1 MIASQSNL
9 TVIGAGVDDIVL
21 DQAGRLSSVTL
32 DTGDVLTCGAC
43 VITTGTF
50 LRGKIHVG
58 QWTAAAGRVGE
69 APSVKLAET
78 LDRLAF
84 PLQRLKTGTPA
95 RLDTRTIDW
104 AQLEMQPGET
114 PPPPF
119 SFLTENVTTPQ
130 LECGIT
136 YTNERTH
143 QIIRD
148 NIDRAPLFSGQI
160 EGLGPRYCPSI
171 EDKVTKFADK
181 NRHQIFLEPEGL
193 MTHWSIPTGFQPV
206 CLRMFSG
213 RWWRRFRG

>member
-1 MIASQSNL
+1 
-9 TVIGAGVDDIVL
+9 
-21 DQAGRLSSVTL
+21 
-32 DTGDVLTCGAC
+32 
-43 VITTGTF
+43 
-50 LRGKIHVG
+50 
-58 QWTAAAGRVGE
+58 
-69 APSVKLAET
+69 
-78 LDRLAF
+78 
-84 PLQRLKTGTPA
+84 
-95 RLDTRTIDW
+95 
-104 AQLEMQPGET
+104 MQPGET

-181 NRHQIFLEPEGL
+181 IGIKSAFEPEGL
-193 MTHWSIPTGFQPV
+193 DDPLVYPNGISTSLPEDVQRADGGDDPGARARHDCPA
-206 CLRMFSG
+206 
-213 RWWRRFRG
+213 